1 MLNATGSVSPT
12 GATGTQRPRGR
23 GAHVVDI
30 QVNTNVDTSCAAIPE
45 EVRAGQNPAVL

>member
-30 QVNTNVDTSCAAIPE
+30 QVNTNVDTSCAR
-45 EVRAGQNPAVL
+45 EVRAEQNPAVL